1 MGKLYFYLS
10 LLICLDILFVVTGQI
25 CSGDTACSLS
35 SVVYSSLFNPAGFSI
50 GSFFSALIGN
60 ISNLG
65 GSSTGIAS
73 LIVGAAVTAG
83 LVYFT
88 RAESILYIPVAL
100 TLGGLA
106 SDFIVIAT
114 YLYNLNEVLAIMLM
128 SPTLYLF
135 VITLVEWVRLKD

>member
-1 MGKLYFYLS
+1 MGKLWFYIS
-10 LLICLDILFVVTGQI
+10 LLVCIDILFVITGQL

-35 SVVYSSLFNPAGFSI
+35 SIVYGSLFNPAGFSI

-60 ISNLG
+60 IGDLT
-65 GSSTGIAS
+65 GSGTGIAS

-88 RAESILYIPVAL
+88 RAESVLYIPVAL

-114 YLYNLNEVLAIMLM
+114 YLYALNQVVSILLM
-128 SPTLYLF
+128 SPILYLF